1 MGKSGSISSLNHS
14 FQVAVAAVAITTVAT
29 AATAAGFDFAAV
41 AKASEEYFD

>member
-1 MGKSGSISSLNHS
+1 MGKSGSISSLDHS
-14 FQVAVAAVAITTVAT
+14 FQVAVAAVAITT